1 MGSFNRAFFSTL
13 SMVEQLTIKRFAKS
27 VTVSFVYDI
36 SAISLVC
43 DMALIRFF
51 MDIYYRSVLNYCK

>member
-1 MGSFNRAFFSTL
+1 
-13 SMVEQLTIKRFAKS
+13 MVEQLTIKRFAKS